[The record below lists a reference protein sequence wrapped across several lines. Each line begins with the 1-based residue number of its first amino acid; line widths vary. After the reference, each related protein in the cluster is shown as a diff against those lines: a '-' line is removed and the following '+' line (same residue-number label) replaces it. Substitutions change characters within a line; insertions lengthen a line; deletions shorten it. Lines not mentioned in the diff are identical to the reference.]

1 MDTIVSL
8 SPQMLRQRQGHQ
20 STASSSS
27 SAWAITTARIGRHL
41 STASSCSS
49 PRLLIKQRATAA
61 SAPAQ
66 KEKEVVFVAG
76 ATGRVG
82 SRAVRELMKLG
93 FRVRAAVR
101 NAQRA
106 TSLVQRKSSSCLSL
120 WSVTWRRSRR
130 KASFQPS
137 AMLPWW
143 CAPSVQ
149 ARRRSW
155 MSPAHTAST
164 TWPPANLYKLRL
176 LPSSLFWGVLFWKRR
191 AEEALIASGIP
202 YTIIRPGGMERPTDA
217 YKETHN
223 LVLAPEDTYVGGQV
237 SNLQVAE
244 LIGCMATN
252 RSAAYCKTVEAVAE
266 ITAPLLPM
274 EQLLSAIPSKREQR
288 PADR

>member
-1 MDTIVSL
+1 M
-8 SPQMLRQRQGHQ
+8 
-20 STASSSS
+20 
-27 SAWAITTARIGRHL
+27 
-41 STASSCSS
+41 
-49 PRLLIKQRATAA
+49 
-61 SAPAQ
+61 
-66 KEKEVVFVAG
+66 AG

-106 TSLVQRKSSSCLSL
+106 TSLVQKEKEQQLLELVECDLEKEPQEGIVSAIGNASL
-120 WSVTWRRSRR
+120 VVCSIGASEKEILDVTGPYRIDYMATS
-130 KASFQPS
+130 K
-137 AMLPWW
+137 L
-143 CAPSVQ
+143 VQ
-149 ARRRSW
+149 AATAAKQVEHFILVTSLGTNKIGF
-155 MSPAHTAST
+155 PAF
-164 TWPPANLYKLRL
+164 L
-176 LPSSLFWGVLFWKRR
+176 LNLFWGVLFWKRR

-288 PADR
+288 PAADR

>member
-1 MDTIVSL
+1 MFEFERHLRQEQSALNTGMDTIVSL

-106 TSLVQRKSSSCLSL
+106 TSLVQ
-120 WSVTWRRSRR
+120 VPV
-130 KASFQPS
+130 AS
-137 AMLPWW
+137 
-143 CAPSVQ
+143 
-149 ARRRSW
+149 
-155 MSPAHTAST
+155 
-164 TWPPANLYKLRL
+164 
-176 LPSSLFWGVLFWKRR
+176 
-191 AEEALIASGIP
+191 
-202 YTIIRPGGMERPTDA
+202 
-217 YKETHN
+217 
-223 LVLAPEDTYVGGQV
+223 
-237 SNLQVAE
+237 
-244 LIGCMATN
+244 
-252 RSAAYCKTVEAVAE
+252 
-266 ITAPLLPM
+266 
-274 EQLLSAIPSKREQR
+274 
-288 PADR
+288 

>member
-61 SAPAQ
+61 SAPAPAPAQ

-106 TSLVQRKSSSCLSL
+106 TSLVQ
-120 WSVTWRRSRR
+120 VPV
-130 KASFQPS
+130 AS
-137 AMLPWW
+137 
-143 CAPSVQ
+143 
-149 ARRRSW
+149 
-155 MSPAHTAST
+155 
-164 TWPPANLYKLRL
+164 
-176 LPSSLFWGVLFWKRR
+176 
-191 AEEALIASGIP
+191 
-202 YTIIRPGGMERPTDA
+202 
-217 YKETHN
+217 
-223 LVLAPEDTYVGGQV
+223 
-237 SNLQVAE
+237 
-244 LIGCMATN
+244 
-252 RSAAYCKTVEAVAE
+252 
-266 ITAPLLPM
+266 
-274 EQLLSAIPSKREQR
+274 
-288 PADR
+288 